1 MSGASLRPISCNYGK
16 IYSRNIS
23 KLLLV
28 YRFCIDI
35 NLPIKYILQN
45 ITIYLFFCSFP
56 HPESADVFAFL
67 DYIEKYEKE
76 EKARLRAQ
84 LEELK
89 KEMRRR
95 RQEARQNI
103 RSRRRYKKTIKSL
116 RNQYIVRK
124 ENIQKN
130 HDEEVRRKYLMG
142 REDAKY
148 SRREDV
154 P

>member
-1 MSGASLRPISCNYGK
+1 M
-16 IYSRNIS
+16 
-23 KLLLV
+23 
-28 YRFCIDI
+28 YRQYDGL
-35 NLPIKYILQN
+35 NVPIKYIN
-45 ITIYLFFCSFP
+45 ITIYFFCSFP

-89 KEMRRR
+89 REMRGR

-103 RSRRRYKKTIKSL
+103 RSRRRYKKTIKIL

-124 ENIQKN
+124 ENILKN

-142 REDAKY
+142 REDTKY